1 MEVSRDVSEAPPTHA
16 SPPARAMTF
25 HPFPDRWRPLV
36 RPPVLL
42 AVALGLAALAWVSP
56 GMAGVVTGVLVLALL
71 LPGFEWASGL
81 RFPLRLHGGILAF
94 TVTTLLLAEWADGY
108 EAVPVLDTALHA
120 LSATVL
126 SVLGMGLAFTVTG
139 GGKPAVS
146 WWVLGVLAF
155 GFAMMVG
162 AMWEILEFT
171 LDQVFGTV
179 TQENALDTMTDI
191 VANAVGATW
200 GAWASVRAMSGRGT
214 PPPAGLLLDT
224 VAANPVLF
232 DRPLVSAGERGARR
246 PLPR

>member
-1 MEVSRDVSEAPPTHA
+1 MDVSRDGSAPQAAPERG
-16 SPPARAMTF
+16 ARL

-36 RPPVLL
+36 RPPVL
-42 AVALGLAALAWVSP
+42 VAGTLGLAALAWAAP
-56 GMAGVVTGVLVLALL
+56 GLAGVVTGVLVLALL

-126 SVLGMGLAFTVTG
+126 SVLGMGIAITVTG

-171 LDQVFGTV
+171 LDQLFGTV
-179 TQENALDTMTDI
+179 TQESALDTMTDI

-200 GAWASVRAMSGRGT
+200 GAWASVRAASGRGT

-224 VAANPVLF
+224 MAANPVLF